1 MIFELA
7 RKADADNLGIAEFL
21 SELEQYKDKKLE
33 GMEIPLDDEDGVQIM
48 TIHKSKGLEFPVV
61 FVVDCGRKGKNDL
74 NDSAVFYDEEFGI
87 AINTPPSPSY
97 YGTLSTKGANS
108 LFFSRQKELRKKMT
122 AAEIRR
128 VLYVAVTRA
137 EDYVFLC
144 GNCDFVKYF
153 SSSGVNSEEKTDKDI
168 FLDLLNPV
176 LCNFIDAEFNFKDGM
191 EEKCPFKIEKI
202 EYASNEEIKF
212 DKRDKTKFIDS
223 VLPLY
228 EAVNKNGNVIKTE
241 IPVSPYILPSGLYHD
256 DEKYESGKTEYSV
269 DQKIPY
275 WQIDRLVADSVSRKD
290 QEAEFTYANFGTV
303 AHYYLESCIK
313 GQEPQM
319 LNREVTGLHGSA
331 EKLKILTDVCNRM
344 CSDFKENALG
354 KKVIEQ
360 VKSNRF
366 VKSEYSFKSRIGK
379 KIVNGQIDLV
389 FENESGG
396 FTIVDYK
403 TNREVKP
410 EIYYIQLACYKQA
423 VAKMM
428 GVDEEKITCVLY
440 YLRYNKEVDVTA
452 ECSKINIEECVN
464 KL

>member
-1 MIFELA
+1 
-7 RKADADNLGIAEFL
+7 
-21 SELEQYKDKKLE
+21 
-33 GMEIPLDDEDGVQIM
+33 
-48 TIHKSKGLEFPVV
+48 
-61 FVVDCGRKGKNDL
+61 
-74 NDSAVFYDEEFGI
+74 
-87 AINTPPSPSY
+87 
-97 YGTLSTKGANS
+97 
-108 LFFSRQKELRKKMT
+108 
-122 AAEIRR
+122 
-128 VLYVAVTRA
+128 
-137 EDYVFLC
+137 
-144 GNCDFVKYF
+144 
-153 SSSGVNSEEKTDKDI
+153 
-168 FLDLLNPV
+168 
-176 LCNFIDAEFNFKDGM
+176 
-191 EEKCPFKIEKI
+191 
-202 EYASNEEIKF
+202 
-212 DKRDKTKFIDS
+212 
-223 VLPLY
+223 
-228 EAVNKNGNVIKTE
+228 
-241 IPVSPYILPSGLYHD
+241 
-256 DEKYESGKTEYSV
+256 
-269 DQKIPY
+269 
-275 WQIDRLVADSVSRKD
+275 
-290 QEAEFTYANFGTV
+290 
-303 AHYYLESCIK
+303 
-313 GQEPQM
+313 M

-379 KIVNGQIDLV
+379 KIINGQIDLV
-389 FENESGG
+389 FQNENDG